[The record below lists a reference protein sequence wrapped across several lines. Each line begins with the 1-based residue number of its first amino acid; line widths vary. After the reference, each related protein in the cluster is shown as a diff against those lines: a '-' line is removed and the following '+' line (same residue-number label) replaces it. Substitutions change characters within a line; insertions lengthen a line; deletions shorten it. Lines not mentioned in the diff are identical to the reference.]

1 MESCFVITKSNWDFW
16 KDVPHLNAR
25 PEPQIKETNIK
36 LLKNMYLIIS
46 INPTAKLCPI
56 WTEKITYYPWVKL
69 LDPTAKTD
77 SILKIDPFLYQ
88 NQSYYY
94 YINYYINLTNYIQH
108 IVRTIKYVQLL
119 SMINIFQWC
128 CLKKYRS
135 KKLTEIF
142 QFLPKNPLKTAKKA

>member
-1 MESCFVITKSNWDFW
+1 M
-16 KDVPHLNAR
+16 
-25 PEPQIKETNIK
+25 
-36 LLKNMYLIIS
+36 
-46 INPTAKLCPI
+46 
-56 WTEKITYYPWVKL
+56 TYYPWEKL

-94 YINYYINLTNYIQH
+94 YYYINYYINLTKKNYIQH
-108 IVRTIKYVQLL
+108 NVRTIKYVQLL

-128 CLKKYRS
+128 CLKKNTAQ

-142 QFLPKNPLKTAKKA
+142 QFLPKKTLSKQQKKAQDNDKIHEEK

>member
-1 MESCFVITKSNWDFW
+1 M
-16 KDVPHLNAR
+16 P
-25 PEPQIKETNIK
+25 
-36 LLKNMYLIIS
+36 YLD
-46 INPTAKLCPI
+46 
-56 WTEKITYYPWVKL
+56 WKITYYPWVKL

-135 KKLTEIF
+135 KKTYRNFSVL
-142 QFLPKNPLKTAKKA
+142 AKKPSQNSKKSIKIMIKFIKKTRFLTRVGFKFLCSVVILKNGRLEGF

>member
-1 MESCFVITKSNWDFW
+1 M
-16 KDVPHLNAR
+16 P
-25 PEPQIKETNIK
+25 
-36 LLKNMYLIIS
+36 YLD
-46 INPTAKLCPI
+46 
-56 WTEKITYYPWVKL
+56 WKITYYPWVKL

-128 CLKKYRS
+128 CLKK
-135 KKLTEIF
+135 I
-142 QFLPKNPLKTAKKA
+142 PLKKNLQKFFSSCQKTLSKQQKKHKIMKKFMKKTRLLTRVGFKFLCSVVILKNGRLEGF